1 MIKKTTLLLLCC
13 AVVLG
18 AGVYYFD
25 WRRGQLEKPPEDA
38 LKPAYSFH
46 AADVVSIAIAHPSSV
61 GEPDIHLEK
70 RSGVWQIVGPIQTLA
85 DQSTINGI
93 VDQIAGA
100 EVTQTEPDTADR
112 RKAYG
117 LDPPRI
123 SAEWQLQNGA
133 KHTLF
138 LGDKDF
144 AGDSAYAIVDG
155 GQNVSLLP
163 DLLATGLAKGVDGL
177 RDRAVLHVDSAQVTS
192 LSLKSSSGDLA
203 LTQEK
208 GEWMFTKPSPARG
221 SADAVNSL
229 LQAVGSAHWTAV
241 ANEAPENLS
250 GYGLVSPAITFTTV
264 DSTGAKSTLLV
275 GKKEGKAYFSRDLSR
290 PVVFSID
297 EDLHT
302 KLSQGLDDLRDKSV
316 VHATAADIEQIQ
328 IRNAGGSIVLSRKKD
343 SPDEWVFEVPVEQKG
358 KSAAGDKIL
367 DSLTALQAEQVF
379 DHPAA
384 NMSAQLA
391 SPALTALLT
400 DKNGKAFTIRF
411 SKPSGDFVY
420 AQTSDG
426 PSLYKLKK
434 QFVDNLNFKP
444 ADLVF

>member
-18 AGVYYFD
+18 AGAYYFD
-25 WRRGQLEKPPEDA
+25 WKRGQQEKSPEDA

-70 RSGVWQIVGPIQTLA
+70 RGGVWQIVGPIETLA

-93 VDQIAGA
+93 LDQIAAA
-100 EVTQTEPDTADR
+100 EITQTEPNTADR

-117 LDPPRI
+117 LDPPRVL
-123 SAEWQLQNGA
+123 ARWQLQNGA

-144 AGDSAYAIVDG
+144 AGDSVYAIVDG

-163 DLLATGLAKGVDGL
+163 DLIATGLAKGVDGL
-177 RDRAVLHVDSAQVTS
+177 RDRAVLHIDSAQVAS
-192 LSLKSSSGDLA
+192 LSLKNASGDLT
-203 LTQEK
+203 LTKEK
-208 GEWMFTKPSPARG
+208 GEWMFTKPSPAR
-221 SADAVNSL
+221 ANTDAVNSL
-229 LQAVGSAHWTAV
+229 TQAVGTANWTAV
-241 ANEAPENLS
+241 ANEGPENLAS
-250 GYGLVSPAITFTTV
+250 YGLASPAITLTAL
-264 DSTGAKSTLLV
+264 DSTGAKSILIV
-275 GKKEGKAYFSRDLSR
+275 GKKEGKAYFARDLSR
-290 PVVFSID
+290 PVVFSMD
-297 EDLHT
+297 EDLHA
-302 KLSQGLDDLRDKSV
+302 KLSEGLDDLRDKSV
-316 VHATAADIEQIQ
+316 VHAIAADIEQIQ
-328 IRNAGGSIVLSRKKD
+328 TRTANGLIVLSRKKD
-343 SPDEWVFEVPVEQKG
+343 NPDEWVFEAPGDQKG

-367 DSLTALQAEQVF
+367 DSITALQAEQVI

-384 NMSAQLA
+384 NMLAQLA
-391 SPALTALLT
+391 SPAMSALLT
-400 DKNGKAFTIRF
+400 DKNGEALTIRF

-434 QFVDNLNFKP
+434 QLVDNLNFKP